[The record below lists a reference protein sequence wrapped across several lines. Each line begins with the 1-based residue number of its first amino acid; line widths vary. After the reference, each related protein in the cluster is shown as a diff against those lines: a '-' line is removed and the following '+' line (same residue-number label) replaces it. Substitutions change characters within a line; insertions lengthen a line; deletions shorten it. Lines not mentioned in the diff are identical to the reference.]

1 MKPKIKSKSNVPK
14 MKKKPGKNNPNINK
28 KQIKDRNYKKNIN
41 PNLKQSS
48 KTKEKIKNKSKAT
61 KNQSIKSKYCSI
73 LNIEDSSTNCFSRN
87 NYNRRNVPLR
97 FNLNLINKQKENFLI
112 PLLITKESEESF
124 FINYKLAKNDTIT
137 ESTLRSD
144 LINYNLNNL
153 KFNKKIKQKYD
164 HCNVDE
170 NIGKNE
176 NDSLE
181 LYDFTDK
188 ENVDYVLTNFSVLSY
203 SNSNKDISSIN
214 LDDCNEEEI
223 GENKKFINKIKIFS
237 AKKNL
242 SKFVKFLLYYHI

>member
-1 MKPKIKSKSNVPK
+1 
-14 MKKKPGKNNPNINK
+14 MKKMPGKNNPYVNK
-28 KQIKDRNYKKNIN
+28 KQIKDRNYTKNIN
-41 PNLKQSS
+41 CNLKKSS
-48 KTKEKIKNKSKAT
+48 KTKEKIKSKSKAI
-61 KNQSIKSKYCSI
+61 KNQSIKSKYYNI
-73 LNIEDSSTNCFSRN
+73 LNIEDSSTNCLSRN
-87 NYNRRNVPLR
+87 NYNKRCIALR
-97 FNLNLINKQKENFLI
+97 FNLNSIYKQKENLLI
-112 PLLITKESEESF
+112 PLLITKESEESL

-144 LINYNLNNL
+144 FINYNLNNL
-153 KFNKKIKQKYD
+153 KLNKKKKKYD

-181 LYDFTDK
+181 LYDFSVK
-188 ENVDYVLTNFSVLSY
+188 ENVDYVLTNFSALSY

-214 LDDCNEEEI
+214 LDDCNEEEN

-242 SKFVKFLLYYHI
+242 SKFSSKIKGDNFNNKKLII